1 MHALFRVSWNY
12 SRVLPY
18 SSTCRH
24 PETRGTVSF
33 TAELRRQE
41 PGVSITFP
49 PLPLS
54 HPPPPQTTYSEP
66 STMSK
71 KPFDP
76 STLQAFGNAAAGH
89 DGVLSDESGA
99 VVVKPCTASEI
110 AFYESIS
117 ASHPDLAPH
126 LPTFM
131 GQLSL
136 SSSQPA
142 ATGESSTTVTVDGAI
157 ERLHGKKLDTEL
169 HIVLENITHGF
180 TKPNVLDLKLGA
192 QLWDEAAK
200 PEKRVRLDKISAET
214 TSGSLGFRIA
224 GMRVYKGEPVPGT
237 PEGLKESVEAD
248 EGSGYW
254 VYNKMYGRKLA
265 AEEVNEGFES
275 YIHGQGKQGK
285 ELERAREVLAYF
297 LGEVKD
303 ITKAFENKESRMYSA
318 SILLVY
324 EGDVDAYARTKERL
338 RSAPAGEEGDE
349 EEDLPQL
356 AAVKMIDFAHA
367 TWTPGQG
374 PDENALRGMR
384 STTAILKDLL
394 DSVEKE
400 FHAAEEASR
409 PVAASLFCS
418 SV

>member
-1 MHALFRVSWNY
+1 
-12 SRVLPY
+12 
-18 SSTCRH
+18 
-24 PETRGTVSF
+24 
-33 TAELRRQE
+33 
-41 PGVSITFP
+41 
-49 PLPLS
+49 
-54 HPPPPQTTYSEP
+54 
-66 STMSK
+66 MSK

>member
-1 MHALFRVSWNY
+1 
-12 SRVLPY
+12 
-18 SSTCRH
+18 
-24 PETRGTVSF
+24 
-33 TAELRRQE
+33 
-41 PGVSITFP
+41 
-49 PLPLS
+49 
-54 HPPPPQTTYSEP
+54 
-66 STMSK
+66 MSK
-71 KPFDP
+71 KAFDP

-89 DGVLSDESGA
+89 DGVLSDPSGA
-99 VVVKPCTASEI
+99 VVVKPCTAAEI

-131 GQLSL
+131 GTLSL
-136 SSSQPA
+136 SADPSA
-142 ATGESSTTVTVDGAI
+142 APEESGTITTAEGAV

-180 TKPNVLDLKLGA
+180 KKPNVLDLKLGA
-192 QLWDEAAK
+192 QLWDDAAK
-200 PEKRVRLDKISAET
+200 PEKRARLDKVSAET

-224 GMRVYKGEPVPGT
+224 GMRVYKGEPVPEA
-237 PEGLKESVEAD
+237 PEELGKFVEAD
-248 EGSGYW
+248 ADGGYW
-254 VYNKMYGRKLA
+254 VYNKMYGRKF
-265 AEEVNEGFES
+265 AEADINEGFES
-275 YIHGQGKQGK
+275 YIHGQGRQGK

-303 ITKAFENKESRMYSA
+303 ITRAFENKESRMYSA

-324 EGDVDAYARTKERL
+324 EGDVDEYARTKARL
-338 RSAPAGEEGDE
+338 RSAPAGGEEGDE

-384 STTAILKDLL
+384 STTAILKELL
-394 DSVEKE
+394 DKAEKE
-400 FHAAEEASR
+400 LDAAE
-409 PVAASLFCS
+409 AA
-418 SV
+418 